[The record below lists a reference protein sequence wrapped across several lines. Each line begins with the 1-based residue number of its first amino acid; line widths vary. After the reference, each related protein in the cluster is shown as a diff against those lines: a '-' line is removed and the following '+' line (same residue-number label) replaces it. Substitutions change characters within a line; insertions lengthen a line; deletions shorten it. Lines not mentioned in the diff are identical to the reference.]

1 MFSLFALIHTGKTR
15 LHTYYGSAWPFPASD
30 MISFSFISR
39 LSSKEWMKVFICFSF
54 YFLDF
59 LLNFPFSHT
68 DKLLCM
74 SGHWRGRPLG
84 TRGGCGHGETV
95 SGRGQGKVRLQLHN
109 AVGNGY
115 EDMGYMLFVSMV
127 VRKLF
132 FCIRCRRFP
141 DESDND
147 ITIRLCKDLLVN
159 DLSSAMEP
167 NNYNRYVFNIS
178 IPICLHIL
186 TLDNDELRNLRFLWW
201 SRSETRK

>member
-74 SGHWRGRPLG
+74 SGHWQGSPCG
-84 TRGGCGHGETV
+84 TRGGRGHEETV
-95 SGRGQGKVRLQLHN
+95 SGRGQGEATAPQRSRELLKRHGICAVIHSSLHENSRCLQTTAVPHHVLPRQLIQHQTSVLHWQRLQPHAWL
-109 AVGNGY
+109 
-115 EDMGYMLFVSMV
+115 
-127 VRKLF
+127 
-132 FCIRCRRFP
+132 
-141 DESDND
+141 
-147 ITIRLCKDLLVN
+147 
-159 DLSSAMEP
+159 
-167 NNYNRYVFNIS
+167 
-178 IPICLHIL
+178 
-186 TLDNDELRNLRFLWW
+186 
-201 SRSETRK
+201 